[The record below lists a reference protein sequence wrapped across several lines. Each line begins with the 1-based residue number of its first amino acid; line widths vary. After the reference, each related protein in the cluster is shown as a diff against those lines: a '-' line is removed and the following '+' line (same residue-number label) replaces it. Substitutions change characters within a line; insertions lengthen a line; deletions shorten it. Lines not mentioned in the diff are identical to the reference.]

1 MYETKKR
8 YPTDRLKLHAL
19 LEKKEQELSDL
30 KAEVEDLRARTLEA
44 DRTAII
50 ANCELYSLTPELLAE
65 FLKAKFGGNEK
76 SIVPELPEGAQPAAT
91 LSEYPVKPKEED
103 DEDED

>member
-76 SIVPELPEGAQPAAT
+76 SLVPEMPEGAQPAAA

>member
-19 LEKKEQELSDL
+19 LEKKEQDLSDL

-76 SIVPELPEGAQPAAT
+76 SIVLELPEGAQPVAA

>member
-1 MYETKKR
+1 MNENKKR

-19 LEKKEQELSDL
+19 LEKKEQELADL
-30 KAEVEDLRARTLEA
+30 KADVEDLRARTLEA

-65 FLKAKFGGNEK
+65 FLKAKFGDTER
-76 SIVPELPEGAQPAAT
+76 SMVPELPEGARPVAA
-91 LSEYPVKPKEED
+91 LSEYPVKPKEKN

>member
-50 ANCELYSLTPELLAE
+50 ANCELYSLTPDLLAE

-76 SIVPELPEGAQPAAT
+76 SIVPELPEGAQPVAA

>member
-19 LEKKEQELSDL
+19 LEKKEQDLSDL

-76 SIVPELPEGAQPAAT
+76 SIVPELPEGAQPVAA